1 MLTETANQGKPFN
14 FTMLTADTHFEDGYL
29 SPNAPRVFND
39 QYSNVIHFSDQMIA
53 KFIQWIQEQPFYE
66 DTTIIL
72 SGDHLSMDQDF
83 FNDIPDSY
91 QRTIFDMIINSP
103 ITSDRTKNRQFT
115 SFDLY
120 PTTLAALGA
129 QIEGD
134 QLGLGVNLYSD
145 KKTLAEKLGYE
156 YFDGEMSKRS
166 SYYDN
171 RLLRKND
178 VLSSTTQK

>member
-1 MLTETANQGKPFN
+1 
-14 FTMLTADTHFEDGYL
+14 
-29 SPNAPRVFND
+29 
-39 QYSNVIHFSDQMIA
+39 
-53 KFIQWIQEQPFYE
+53 
-66 DTTIIL
+66 
-72 SGDHLSMDQDF
+72 MDQDF